1 MKNLAKTLS
10 VAILGCG
17 IAVSA
22 FAATTTTQS
31 VSTQP
36 AKTDH
41 SAKHAERQ
49 AKMQAQQAAL
59 FQQAD
64 SNKDG
69 KLSATEFA
77 KFNALQ
83 KAAWEARKQ
92 DMEKNRFAHLDSNK
106 DGALSM
112 DELKTAQVKRASFKH
127 HNKGHRD
134 MPKPAL

>member
-1 MKNLAKTLS
+1 MKTLSKTLS

-22 FAATTTTQS
+22 FAATSTTS
-31 VSTQP
+31 P
-36 AKTDH
+36 APADH
-41 SAKHAERQ
+41 TAKQAQRQ

-77 KFNALQ
+77 RFNELI

-92 DMEKNRFAHLDSNK
+92 EMEKNRFARLDANK

-112 DELKTAQVKRASFKH
+112 DELKTAQAKRASFKH
-127 HNKGHRD
+127 HHNGGQPD
-134 MPKPAL
+134 MPKPVL

>member
-1 MKNLAKTLS
+1 MTTLVKTLS

-17 IAVSA
+17 MAFSA
-22 FAATTTTQS
+22 FAATTTTQQ
-31 VSTQP
+31 VHP
-36 AKTDH
+36 DH

-77 KFNALQ
+77 KFNDLK
-83 KAAWEARKQ
+83 KAAWEARQ
-92 DMEKNRFAHLDSNK
+92 QEMEKNRFARLDANK

-112 DELKTAQVKRASFKH
+112 DELKTAQAKRASFKH
-127 HNKGHRD
+127 HKEHRD
-134 MPKPAL
+134 MQKPAL